1 MIFNSL
7 TFLIF
12 LVIVFSLYWLLD
24 RKKQN
29 ILLVLASYVFY
40 GWWDWHFLWLVIFS
54 SLVDYT
60 VARLIGG
67 TEHQPRR
74 RFYLTLSIVTQ
85 LSLLATFK
93 YFNFFADSFV
103 HVLNVLGMR
112 GTWTTLNIVLP
123 VGISFYT
130 FQTMSYTIDVYRRR
144 CPPHRNLIEFL
155 AFVSFFPQLVAGPIE
170 RATNMLKQ
178 FQQPRRFDNDKM
190 RDGFRQMLWGF
201 FQKIVIADGLAENV
215 NAVFGPAGPA
225 NGGAQLLACYF
236 FAFQIYCD
244 FAGYSNI
251 AVGCARLF
259 GFNLMRNF
267 AYPYFARSIAEFWQ
281 RWHISLSTW
290 FRDYLYIPLGG
301 NRVPFGR
308 VVLNILITF
317 TVSGLWHGA
326 NWTFILWGLL
336 NGLYFLPS
344 LISRHVR
351 GETSKNFNRPENWSD
366 LGSILITF
374 HLAVFA
380 WVLFRSTSLAQVGD
394 VLYSIVSDFNL
405 HYFIYEGKK
414 LKLLIL
420 LLLVVEWL
428 QRNKAHALE
437 ISHFPAVGRW
447 AVYNTVAFVILMQG
461 TFHYTPFIYFQF

>member
-7 TFLIF
+7 TFLVF

-29 ILLVLASYVFY
+29 ILLFVASYVFY
-40 GWWDWHFLWLVIFS
+40 GWWDWKFLGLVVFS
-54 SLVDYT
+54 SMVDYT
-60 VARLIGG
+60 VALMIGG
-67 TEHQPRR
+67 TENERR
-74 RFYLTLSIVTQ
+74 RKLYLGVSITTQ
-85 LSLLATFK
+85 LVLLGFFK

-103 HVLNVLGMR
+103 DVLNTFGMK
-112 GTWTTLNIVLP
+112 GTYSTLNIVLP

-130 FQTMSYTIDVYRRR
+130 FQTMSYTIDVYRRQ
-144 CPPHRNLIEFL
+144 CEPHKDLIEFM

-178 FQQPRRFDNDKM
+178 FHQPRRFDSDKM
-190 RDGFRQMLWGF
+190 KDGFRQMLWGF
-201 FQKIVIADGLAENV
+201 FQKIVIADGLSENV
-215 NAVFGPAGPA
+215 NAIYGATGPV

-267 AYPYFARSIAEFWQ
+267 AYPYFSRSIAEFWQ

-301 NRVPFGR
+301 NRVVFWR
-308 VVLNILITF
+308 VIRNVLITF

-326 NWTFILWGLL
+326 SYTFVLWGLL
-336 NGLYFLPS
+336 NGLYFLPGLMKRQLHGDAAKKPS
-344 LISRHVR
+344 TL
-351 GETSKNFNRPENWSD
+351 PQWSD

-374 HLAVFA
+374 HLVVFA
-380 WVLFRSTSLAQVGD
+380 WILFRSSSIAQVGD
-394 VLYSIVSDFNL
+394 VLNSIVYNFDL
-405 HYFIYEGKK
+405 AYFLRDALK

-420 LLLVVEWL
+420 LLVVVEWV
-428 QRNKAHALE
+428 QRHKVHPLE
-437 ISHFPAVGRW
+437 IGHFPAVGRW
-447 AVYNTVAFVILMQG
+447 LVYNTVAFVILMQG
-461 TFHYTPFIYFQF
+461 TFNYAPFIYFQF